1 MQQPSRSLSLPNLRA
16 SPLRTG
22 RSPVLIPA
30 AVGLLGILAL
40 SGVYLGIVSLAE
52 SPRHALELFWE
63 DRWLVVPIL
72 LTFGVQLGLF
82 TFVRTGAHL
91 PAPAAGASTAAGGGL
106 STVAMIACCVHHV
119 TDLLP
124 VVGIGLAATLLTAWK
139 TPLMALGLATNLAGI
154 AVMTWFI
161 RRDRRGIPSAAL
173 PESSP

>member
-1 MQQPSRSLSLPNLRA
+1 MSQPSRSLSLPNLRA
-16 SPLRTG
+16 NPLGTG
-22 RSPVLIPA
+22 RSPAMIPV

-52 SPRHALELFWE
+52 SPRHALDLFWE

-91 PAPAAGASTAAGGGL
+91 SAPAAGASTAAGGGL

-139 TPLMALGLATNLAGI
+139 LPLMGFGLATNLAGI
-154 AVMTWFI
+154 AVMAWLI
-161 RRDRRGIPSAAL
+161 RRDRRRISAAAV
-173 PESSP
+173 PGSPR